1 MCGRFT
7 LLAKEDE
14 IRKRFAIDYM
24 AESVEVR
31 YNIAPTQRVFVV
43 LFDGEK
49 KRGGYIQWGLV
60 PSWAKDPSFA
70 SNLINARVETAHEKP
85 SFRSLLVRRRCLVI
99 ADSFYE
105 WQAKEKTDKVV
116 HRIQVKG
123 ESLFAFAGLWD
134 KWENGEEMLF
144 TCTMLTKDANEFMR
158 PIHHRMPIILPKE
171 KEDDWLT
178 QPFTQP
184 IEAQR
189 FLTALDDP
197 DLQSYEVSTYVNH
210 PKHDDE
216 ACIQPL

>member
-105 WQAKEKTDKVV
+105 SV
-116 HRIQVKG
+116 
-123 ESLFAFAGLWD
+123 
-134 KWENGEEMLF
+134 
-144 TCTMLTKDANEFMR
+144 
-158 PIHHRMPIILPKE
+158 
-171 KEDDWLT
+171 
-178 QPFTQP
+178 
-184 IEAQR
+184 
-189 FLTALDDP
+189 
-197 DLQSYEVSTYVNH
+197 
-210 PKHDDE
+210 
-216 ACIQPL
+216 